1 MARQFQSNSV
11 AERAARDIDRKRDQE
26 RRQMLQNTFQQAD
39 DLATALVQKLLD
51 RHIIETTSDRA
62 LRELFTEL
70 LQKLPNMEEFD
81 VQYKTAPLRGLV
93 NDPNFISLYLTQY
106 IIEDLL
112 EHPKVKE
119 VYGDDSEIY
128 HAVDSVM
135 AKVRPKS

>member
-26 RRQMLQNTFQQAD
+26 RRQMLQATYQQAEE
-39 DLATALVQKLLD
+39 LATALVQRLLD

-62 LRELFTEL
+62 MRELFTEL
-70 LQKLPNMEEFD
+70 LQKLSNMEEFD
-81 VQYKTAPLRGLV
+81 IQYKTAPLRALV

-112 EHPKVKE
+112 EHPKVQD
-119 VYGDDSEIY
+119 VYGDDSEVY

-135 AKVRPKS
+135 AKVRPRS

>member
-26 RRQMLQNTFQQAD
+26 KRQMLQNAFQQAEE
-39 DLATALVQKLLD
+39 LATALVQRLLD
-51 RHIIETTSDRA
+51 RKIVETTSERA

-70 LQKLPNMEEFD
+70 LQKLQNIDDFD
-81 VQYKTAPLRGLV
+81 IQYKTAPLRGLV
-93 NDPNFISLYLTQY
+93 NDPNFVSLYLTQY

-112 EHPKVKE
+112 ENPKVKE

-135 AKVRPKS
+135 AKIRPQA